1 MSNFCTSCG
10 AAITPEQETCGNC
23 GVELVQ
29 HRGRASSPS
38 VSTEISTK
46 VLRWGGLAAAIA
58 LLFVGKD
65 QYDNAKQE
73 WFAPASQNGVCG
85 YITFGGK
92 FEGFSQFRKTGF
104 FDENGMTTVLRDDGW
119 RDVWNRLGGSGA
131 REGANSSDN
140 PDASADREWWLIGI
154 NSNNIAVF
162 IDSNAM
168 QIGNSPINTH
178 DGSNT
183 SHLYRHVE
191 ASGIGFEDGKG
202 TVKIQPIYQSVTP
215 FSYIDGNA
223 AMAGAERAGAWGFV
237 TEDGIEV
244 GQFKYQAIQGG
255 RDFPT
260 HEEFWPVKQSG
271 KWGVVKAQ
279 ISVQPVEY
287 ITRLDSGGIGAS
299 GAAKRINFQT
309 VVPFK
314 FNYIMPYVSDHPSD
328 LDHSDGSFLA
338 LSDAGWILIDETGK
352 PINGEAYE
360 DVGVPLVTAKPNF
373 FQALASGNLSTLWQT
388 YADGM
393 NVIPIKKGGK
403 WGLVTLKAKTL
414 IEPNYDQPCGL
425 ISVNEAIG
433 L

>member
-1 MSNFCTSCG
+1 MSKFCTSCG
-10 AAITPEQETCGNC
+10 AAITSDQGICANC
-23 GVELVQ
+23 GLGEVHHSEPAPLL
-29 HRGRASSPS
+29 RKSNGTGTKIMKWGS
-38 VSTEISTK
+38 V
-46 VLRWGGLAAAIA
+46 AAAIA
-58 LLFVGKD
+58 LAFVGKD

-85 YITFGGK
+85 YVTFGGK

-104 FDENGMTTVLRDDGW
+104 FDENGMTTVLGDDGW

-140 PDASADREWWLIGI
+140 PGASADGEWWLGGI
-154 NSNNIAVF
+154 NSDDISVF
-162 IDSNAM
+162 VDSNAM
-168 QIGNSPINTH
+168 HIDNSPINTH

-191 ASGIGFEDGKG
+191 ASGIGFEDGNG
-202 TVKIQPIYQSVTP
+202 VVKIQPIYQSVTP

-279 ISVQPVEY
+279 ISVQPIEY

-299 GAAKRINFQT
+299 GAAKRISFKT
-309 VVPFK
+309 VIPFK
-314 FNYIMPYVSDHPSD
+314 FNYIMPYVSDHSSD
-328 LDHSDGSFLA
+328 TDHYDGSFLA
-338 LSDAGWILIDETGK
+338 LSDAGWIQIDATGK

-373 FQALASGNLSTLWQT
+373 FQALAAGNPSILWQAS
-388 YADGM
+388 ADGM
-393 NVIPIKKGGK
+393 NVIPVKKGGK

-414 IEPNYDQPCGL
+414 IEPIYDRPCGL